1 MLVLVLYLLI
11 KRFFLPIT
19 GDIIS
24 LFLDALA
31 SNKVDIGL
39 EEFLIFFQT
48 VTSKIVLVFF
58 FFFTIFFLPEDII
71 SLFLDINKE
80 FLILF
85 QTSKSGAE

>member
-1 MLVLVLYLLI
+1 MLVLVLYLLKNI
-11 KRFFLPIT
+11 FFLPVT
-19 GDIIS
+19 GNIIS
-24 LFLDALA
+24 FFLDTLA
-31 SNKVDIGL
+31 SNKVDRGL